1 MFKRENQLDEMQEL
15 KLLKIEHNGFWL
27 AFWGLLV
34 AMAVQILLIGQEF
47 RYIAGEW
54 IMFMALCLY
63 VGIATAQAG
72 IYDRHI
78 QIGWKSSLLLSLLA
92 GFVFFLFQ
100 FSFTYSRY
108 GMLSG
113 SLAGAAISGVIVIV
127 ACFIGL
133 MLTGRYVKKRQ
144 ESLEAEEEEEDL

>member
-1 MFKRENQLDEMQEL
+1 MFKKENQLDEMQEL

-27 AFWGLLV
+27 AFWGLLA

-54 IMFMALCLY
+54 IMFMVLCLY
-63 VGIATAQAG
+63 VGIATARAG

-78 QIGWKSSLLLSLLA
+78 QIGWKSSLLISLIA

-100 FSFTYSRY
+100 FSVTYSRY
-108 GMLSG
+108 GMLVG
-113 SLAGAAISGVIVIV
+113 SLAGAAISAVIVIV
-127 ACFIGL
+127 VCFIGL

-144 ESLEAEEEEEDL
+144 DALEAEDEEDL

>member
-1 MFKRENQLDEMQEL
+1 MFKKENQLDEMQEL

-27 AFWGLLV
+27 AFWGLLAV
-34 AMAVQILLIGQEF
+34 MAAQILLFGQDF
-47 RYIAGEW
+47 HNVVGEW
-54 IMFMALCLY
+54 IIFMALCLY
-63 VGIATAQAG
+63 VGIATARAG

-78 QIGWKSSLLLSLLA
+78 QIGWKSSLLVSLVA

-108 GMLSG
+108 GKLVG
-113 SLAGAAISGVIVIV
+113 SLAGAAISGLIVIV
-127 ACFIGL
+127 LCFIGL

-144 ESLEAEEEEEDL
+144 DALEAEDEEDL